1 MLPGMQR
8 YLIAGNFSNAS
19 KKGKFYLVYNLL
31 GNECGA
37 AILSFVCM
45 HIHELSIL
53 VCVLLSIF
61 FTILNRKKE

>member
-37 AILSFVCM
+37 GDGR
-45 HIHELSIL
+45 
-53 VCVLLSIF
+53 
-61 FTILNRKKE
+61 LNISMGATEDFLEKAEEVIQKYL